1 MFEFI
6 YLIWL
11 VIVVLLFISIVWSI
25 YNEWKKSKQLKQV
38 ADKVDK
44 MHEEVADVLL
54 QRANDERPIILNVS
68 QEKLIDKTIEE
79 IERRERLENQFG
91 RKAN

>member
-1 MFEFI
+1 MLEFI
-6 YLIWL
+6 TSFIWL
-11 VIVVLLFISIVWSI
+11 VIMALLFVSIVWSV

-44 MHEEVADVLL
+44 MHEEVADILL
-54 QRANDERPIILNVS
+54 KRTDDEGPIILNVS

-79 IERRERLENQFG
+79 IKRREQLR
-91 RKAN
+91 

>member
-1 MFEFI
+1 MLEFI
-6 YLIWL
+6 TSFIWL
-11 VIVVLLFISIVWSI
+11 VLIVLLFVSIVWSI

-54 QRANDERPIILNVS
+54 KRADDERPIILNVS

-79 IERRERLENQFG
+79 IEK
-91 RKAN
+91 RKQMRGL

>member
-1 MFEFI
+1 MLEFI
-6 YLIWL
+6 TSFIWL
-11 VIVVLLFISIVWSI
+11 VIMALLFVSIVWSI

-44 MHEEVADVLL
+44 MHEEVADILL
-54 QRANDERPIILNVS
+54 KRADDERPIILNVS

-79 IERRERLENQFG
+79 IERRKMIERSF
-91 RKAN
+91 

>member
-1 MFEFI
+1 MLEFFTSFF
-6 YLIWL
+6 WL
-11 VIVVLLFISIVWSI
+11 VIIVLLFVSIVWSI

-54 QRANDERPIILNVS
+54 KRADDERPIILNVS

-79 IERRERLENQFG
+79 IEK
-91 RKAN
+91 RKQMRGL

>member
-1 MFEFI
+1 MLEFI
-6 YLIWL
+6 TSFIWL
-11 VIVVLLFISIVWSI
+11 VIMALLFVSIVWSI

-54 QRANDERPIILNVS
+54 KRADDERPIILNVS

-79 IERRERLENQFG
+79 IEK
-91 RKAN
+91 RKQMRGL

>member
-1 MFEFI
+1 MLEFFTSFF
-6 YLIWL
+6 WL
-11 VIVVLLFISIVWSI
+11 VIIVLLFVSIVWSI

-54 QRANDERPIILNVS
+54 KRADDERPIILNVS
-68 QEKLIDKTIEE
+68 QERLVEKTVDE
-79 IERRERLENQFG
+79 IKKQNLLR
-91 RKAN
+91 

>member
-6 YLIWL
+6 NLIWL
-11 VIVVLLFISIVWSI
+11 VIVVLLFVSIVWSV
-25 YNEWKKSKQLKQV
+25 YNEWKKSRQLKQV
-38 ADKVDK
+38 ADKVEK

-54 QRANDERPIILNVS
+54 KRANDERPIMLNVS

-79 IERRERLENQFG
+79 IERRKRLGGYFNG
-91 RKAN
+91 K